1 MKPPCP
7 PKTACW
13 CETHP
18 NHPDCNVPAFTIES
32 KVYMTGMLL
41 LMIFWVTLLIKNKH
55 HE

>member
-18 NHPDCNVPAFTIES
+18 NHPDCNVPAFTIEN

-41 LMIFWVTLLIKNKH
+41 LMILWVTLLMKNKD